1 MIMEGWY
8 VPRFVD
14 WASKQETQRDDFL
27 AQVVPEGR
35 LLESQEEPMLQ
46 VKFKGCLLENFLLLG
61 LIQVFNWLDEAYPC
75 YKEQLLHSKATDLKL
90 TPLQN
95 TSQKYLE

>member
-14 WASKQETQRDDFL
+14 WASKWETQRDDFP
-27 AQVVPEGR
+27 AQVVPEDH

-46 VKFKGCLLENFLLLG
+46 KFKGCLLENFLLLG

-75 YKEQLLHSKATDLKL
+75 YKEQLLRSKSTDLKL
-90 TPLQN
+90 TSPQN
-95 TSQKYLE
+95 TSQKYSE